1 MAKRLLPIA
10 LIVLLSSPVMAFDF
24 WDDKDFLEW
33 DNRQLTKITN
43 DSPGAKRV
51 SVKIGK
57 ASAFSANPAGEVIPS
72 TASELGSGKRG
83 TFGGSGPVP
92 TVAMVVSWRSALP
105 IKQALV
111 KYQLRTGERPSEEQL
126 AFLERREEQHM
137 VVLSG
142 IPPYIASTFDTIEG
156 AREQIYL
163 KRKNKDNVFPEEMRV
178 EARAGE
184 VHLLFSRSAG
194 ITEADKDVE
203 LVVEVDGFEFKKK
216 FSLKNMVVHG
226 KLEL

>member
-1 MAKRLLPIA
+1 
-10 LIVLLSSPVMAFDF
+10 
-24 WDDKDFLEW
+24 
-33 DNRQLTKITN
+33 
-43 DSPGAKRV
+43 
-51 SVKIGK
+51 
-57 ASAFSANPAGEVIPS
+57 
-72 TASELGSGKRG
+72 
-83 TFGGSGPVP
+83 
-92 TVAMVVSWRSALP
+92 
-105 IKQALV
+105 
-111 KYQLRTGERPSEEQL
+111 
-126 AFLERREEQHM
+126 M